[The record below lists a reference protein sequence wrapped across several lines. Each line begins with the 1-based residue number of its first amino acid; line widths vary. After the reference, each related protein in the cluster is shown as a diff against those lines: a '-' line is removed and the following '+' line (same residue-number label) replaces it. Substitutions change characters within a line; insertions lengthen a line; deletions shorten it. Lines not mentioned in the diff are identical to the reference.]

1 MSTRVSTLGLL
12 MNNINTMS
20 SAQSLMSTLSQQM
33 ASEKKST
40 NLSDYSSSDAQTLMT
55 YNNQK
60 TQQNSYLNVMTT
72 LSSRIQTYN
81 SCLTGIESTAS
92 TATSALASAQ
102 TYNPD
107 TNSSLSQEIQSMLSQ
122 VQGYLNEQVGD
133 RYIFAGTRYNTVP
146 VTDLTALAV
155 PPTETAP
162 YTVSSPN
169 LPSYDAE
176 YPATDSAAYTRDTV
190 SISSTVDLTYGAT
203 STETG
208 FQELIMGLRWAYAA
222 TQDPT
227 NYNSYMSTA
236 RDLIS
241 QGLIDTRT
249 THTRI
254 SNANATLETT
264 QSTISD
270 SIDTLK
276 GNIDDIQSVDVNE
289 ISLKVTTYQS
299 TLQASY
305 AAIAIMSKLSI
316 VNYL

>member
-1 MSTRVSTLGLL
+1 MSSRVSTLGLL
-12 MNNINTMS
+12 MSNINTMS
-20 SAQSLMSTLSQQM
+20 TAQSLMSTLSQQM

-40 NLSDYSSSDAQTLMT
+40 NLTDYSASDAQTLMT

-72 LSSRIQTYN
+72 LSTRITTYD
-81 SCLTGIESTAS
+81 SALTGIETVAS
-92 TATSALASAQ
+92 TATSALSTAQ
-102 TYNPD
+102 TYNSD
-107 TNSSLSQEIQSMLSQ
+107 TNDSLAQEIESMLSQ
-122 VQGYLNEQVGD
+122 VQGYLNQKVGD
-133 RYIFAGTRYNTVP
+133 RYIFAGARYDTTP
-146 VTDLTALAV
+146 VTDLTSLAV
-155 PPTETAP
+155 PPTETSP
-162 YTVSSPN
+162 YVVTSPD
-169 LPSYDAE
+169 LPSYDTE
-176 YPATDSAAYTRDTV
+176 YPSTDATAYTRDTV
-190 SISSTVDLTYGAT
+190 SISSTVDLTYGST

-222 TQDPT
+222 TQDQA
-227 NYNSYMSTA
+227 NYETYMDTA

-241 QGLIDTRT
+241 QGLIDVRT

-254 SNANATLETT
+254 SNANATLEST
-264 QSTISD
+264 QSALEDSVDTI
-270 SIDTLK
+270 K
-276 GNIDDIQSVDVNE
+276 GNIDDIQSVDTNE